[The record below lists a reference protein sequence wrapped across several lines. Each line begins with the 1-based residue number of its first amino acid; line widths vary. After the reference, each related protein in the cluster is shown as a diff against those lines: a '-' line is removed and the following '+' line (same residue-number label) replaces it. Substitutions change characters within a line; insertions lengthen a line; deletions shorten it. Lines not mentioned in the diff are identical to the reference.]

1 MPTSRRKK
9 QGKGKGN
16 GQPLS
21 RADKKVIASH
31 ILATEAAIKILAV
44 HVKKLR
50 RATKTATV
58 HHFL

>member
-9 QGKGKGN
+9 QGTGSGK
-16 GQPLS
+16 PLS
-21 RADKKVIASH
+21 RAEKRAIANH
-31 ILATEAAIKILAV
+31 ILATEAAIKILVV